1 MPIGVASGQIPR
13 ACALTSA
20 SLPDSQ
26 VAISL
31 MAVTS
36 ARVSCRYDLMDS
48 AHDDAAAIVAQSEAV
63 RYFLLQ
69 TTAKGNK
76 LGPAKA
82 WI

>member
-1 MPIGVASGQIPR
+1 V
-13 ACALTSA
+13 
-20 SLPDSQ
+20 PDSE
-26 VAISL
+26 VAIAL
-31 MAVTS
+31 MAMTS

-48 AHDDAAAIVAQSEAV
+48 VHDDAAAIVAQSDAA

-69 TTAKGNK
+69 TTAKGNR